1 MSILSFHGA
10 GGAAKGNCARFLGA
24 PLKSTQEKMQRRQ
37 KAEGEVAFWQKKK
50 EGLKSMECGSL
61 EEIARK
67 LEMFHTYED
76 EIAAAKASYNR
87 EQMFHI
93 LDEAMEQGEKNAEAA
108 EKSKPKTP
116 EERKEELVEEA
127 LGIQEEKGV
136 LSEVLDEVMEEA
148 VKAAEKVSE
157 NAKELAEEAAQ
168 ALAENRAENL
178 KETAAYEEGQAV
190 MPGQDSVPGQGMMYQ
205 KFDMRI

>member
-10 GGAAKGNCARFLGA
+10 GGAAKGNCARFLGT

-190 MPGQDSVPGQGMMYQ
+190 MPGQDSVP
-205 KFDMRI
+205 DRE

>member
-1 MSILSFHGA
+1 MSVLSLANGLSFVR
-10 GGAAKGNCARFLGA
+10 GNS
-24 PLKSTQEKMQRRQ
+24 LKSTQEKMQRRQ
-37 KAEGEVAFWQKKK
+37 KAEGEVAFWEKKK
-50 EGLKSMECGSL
+50 EGLRSMECGSL

-93 LDEAMEQGEKNAEAA
+93 LDEAMEQGKKNAEAA
-108 EKSKPKTP
+108 EKTKPKTP

-127 LGIQEEKGV
+127 LGIEEEKGV
-136 LSEVLDEVMEEA
+136 LSEVLDEIMEEA
-148 VKAAEKVSE
+148 VEAAEKVSE
-157 NAKELAEEAAQ
+157 NAKELAQEAAQ
-168 ALAENRAENL
+168 ALAGKAAEDS
-178 KETAAYEEGQAV
+178 EQSAGYEAGMAALPAQDLI
-190 MPGQDSVPGQGMMYQ
+190 PGQEGMLYK